1 MVEQQ
6 IRHTPR
12 TRISPRLDNRD
23 EHLPS
28 RRPAQRG
35 RLQEPT
41 RNNWSSGQAGAWGG
55 RMFRAEGEDISFI
68 YFSEI
73 SLRILG
79 YFSKFLCPNQ
89 NIFAPAVRQV

>member
-1 MVEQQ
+1 MPPPRGLGRVAKRANGRVQRLIYDLRRAEQ
-6 IRHTPR
+6 
-12 TRISPRLDNRD
+12 RLD
-23 EHLPS
+23 
-28 RRPAQRG
+28 
-35 RLQEPT
+35 T
-41 RNNWSSGQAGAWGG
+41 RWGG
-55 RMFRAEGEDISFI
+55 PMFRAEGEDISFI